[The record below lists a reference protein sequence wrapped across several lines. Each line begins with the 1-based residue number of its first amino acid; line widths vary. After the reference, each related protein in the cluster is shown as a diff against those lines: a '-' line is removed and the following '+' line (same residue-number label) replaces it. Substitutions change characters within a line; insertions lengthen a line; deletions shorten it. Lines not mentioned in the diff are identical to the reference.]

1 MNSAEFLPDK
11 RVLGV
16 VLAGGASTRM
26 GTDKALIDVAGRPM
40 IDHVTSALGE
50 VCTDLLIVGRRG
62 TLNRIPCVPDDHP
75 GRLGP
80 AAGVAT
86 ALRVADGQAVL
97 VVAVDQ
103 PFLRTETLRRLVAE
117 PLTTVP
123 HDQVLQIACAL
134 YSADAFEPISDAIE
148 KGLPLWKAI
157 GDIARIVERV
167 EWDSWGEDGRSWFSV
182 DTPEKLDEGLQRFG

>member
-1 MNSAEFLPDK
+1 MNSADLLPEGG
-11 RVLGV
+11 VLGV

-40 IDHVTSALGE
+40 IDHVTSALSE

-62 TLNRIPCVPDDHP
+62 DLNAIPCVPDDHP

-86 ALRVADGQAVL
+86 ALRVAEGQAVL

-103 PFLRTETLRRLVAE
+103 PFLRTETLRKLVAE
-117 PLTTVP
+117 PVTTVP

-134 YSADAFEPISDAIE
+134 YSADAFQPISDAVE
-148 KGLPLWKAI
+148 RGLPLWKAI
-157 GDIARIVERV
+157 RDIARIVEED
-167 EWDSWGEDGRSWFSV
+167 EWRTWGEDGRSWYSV
-182 DTPEKLDEGLQRFG
+182 DTPGKLAEGLRRFG

>member
-1 MNSAEFLPDK
+1 MNSAGLQPDG

-26 GTDKALIDVAGRPM
+26 GSDKAIIDVAGRPM
-40 IDHVTSALGE
+40 IDHVTSALSE
-50 VCTDLLIVGRRG
+50 VCTDLVVIGRRG
-62 TLNRIPCVPDDHP
+62 ELNGIPCVPDDHP

-86 ALRVADGQAVL
+86 ALRVADGRAAL

-103 PFLRTETLRRLVAE
+103 PFLRTETLRKLVME

-134 YSADAFEPISDAIE
+134 YSADASQSISDAVE
-148 KGLPLWKAI
+148 RGLPLWKAI
-157 GDIARIVERV
+157 RDTARIVEKD
-167 EWDSWGEDGRSWFSV
+167 EWQTWGEDGRSWFSV
-182 DTPEKLDEGLQRFG
+182 DTPEKLDDGLRRFG

>member
-1 MNSAEFLPDK
+1 MISADLLPDGG
-11 RVLGV
+11 VLGV

-26 GTDKALIDVAGRPM
+26 GSDKALIDVAGRPM
-40 IDHVTSALGE
+40 IDHVTGALSE

-62 TLNRIPCVPDDHP
+62 ELNGIPCVPDDHT

-86 ALRVADGQAVL
+86 ALRVADGRAAL

-103 PFLRTETLRRLVAE
+103 PFLRTETLRKLVME

-123 HDQVLQIACAL
+123 RDQVLQIACAL
-134 YSADAFEPISDAIE
+134 YSADASQPILDAVE
-148 KGLPLWKAI
+148 RGLPLWKAI
-157 GDIARIVERV
+157 RDIARIVEED
-167 EWDSWGEDGRSWFSV
+167 EWQTWGEDGRSWFSV
-182 DTPEKLDEGLQRFG
+182 DTPGKLDEGLRRFG